1 MRIVKL
7 GISHC
12 RNCGFYTPEGRR
24 GGHCSQLNVHVQS
37 EWKTCS
43 LAISPFI
50 SPLQRVE
57 GISLWRGDML
67 KLPEGD
73 LETIDDNCAP
83 TLR

>member
-12 RNCGFYTPEGRR
+12 RNCGFYTPQGRR
-24 GGHCSQLNVHVQS
+24 GGYCGQLNAHVQG

-50 SPLQRVE
+50 SPLQGVE
-57 GISLWRGDML
+57 GIDFWAKEML
-67 KLPEGD
+67 TLPEGD
-73 LETIDDNCAP
+73 LETVDDNCTSAF
-83 TLR
+83 R

>member
-12 RNCGFYTPEGRR
+12 RNCRFYTPEGRR
-24 GGHCSQLNVHVQS
+24 GGQCGQLNVHVQS
-37 EWKTCS
+37 EWKACS

-50 SPLQRVE
+50 SPLQGVE
-57 GISLWRGDML
+57 GIGLWAKDMIT
-67 KLPEGD
+67 LPRED
-73 LETIDDNCAP
+73 LETIDGNCAS